1 MDGINCDRPID
12 SLKSDRIG
20 RHDFIKG
27 LVSLLKNRTA
37 SDSLVVG
44 LYGEW
49 GSGKTS
55 IINIVC
61 NLLREANEKNSDF
74 HIVRFNPWLYSDK
87 SDLIQAFFVQLIA
100 TLKIEQSRYNKL
112 IELLTRYSRSIN
124 TAIDVLKI
132 YDNIAGGLASLLYSI
147 TSDIVNQGDKKK
159 EINNLDLTHEKIS
172 EYGLSEIKQQIID
185 EIKKNK
191 KHIIVFIDDL
201 DRLDDIEVYNILKLV
216 KAIVDF
222 PYMTYILCFDYDK
235 VIESLNSIG
244 NMDKNLAK
252 KYLEKIIQLPV
263 TIPKIRDVELKRY
276 LIDKIESILGKEK
289 ICKSEKTR
297 GTFYSNILPYF
308 KNFRD
313 INIFCNTLSLRHNIL
328 SDYVNNIDLI
338 GITVIQVFEK
348 DIYDRIYASRKKL
361 CSADESE
368 KMIGEI
374 IGENGGEC
382 LRNILEPLFLK
393 QDSRSSCNYRINSYL
408 YFDRYFMKDVSN
420 KQIIS
425 LEVKNLFSFKSENDI
440 SATIQ
445 DFLSSDYTDNFFD
458 EIRKYVRE
466 EKVDIENKEVF
477 INVLIDDWNKFIKIE
492 NSIFDIRKDIITC
505 ITNIINTIDYNNQKK
520 VIDKIFIKENTPLE
534 ILMDLVC
541 KEEYRY
547 LYLRTKEEILKNEI
561 TGSNELSMLF
571 LKIYKKRIDK
581 IYGEEKSRLIS
592 IIDSN
597 DYLSGLIKE

>member
-12 SLKSDRIG
+12 SLPCDRIG
-20 RHDFIKG
+20 RHDFING

-61 NLLREANEKNSDF
+61 NLLRGANEKNSDF

-132 YDNIAGGLASLLYSI
+132 YDNIAGGLVSLLYSI
-147 TSDIVNQGDKKK
+147 TSDIINQGSKKK
-159 EINNLDLTHEKIS
+159 EIKNLDLTHEKIS

-235 VIESLNSIG
+235 VIKSLNSIG

-289 ICKSEKTR
+289 LCESEKTR

-313 INIFCNTLSLRHNIL
+313 INIFCNTLSLRYYIL

-374 IGENGGEC
+374 TGGNGGEC
-382 LRNILEPLFLK
+382 LRNILELLFLK

-420 KQIIS
+420 EQKIS
-425 LEVKNLFSFKSENDI
+425 LEVKKLFSFKSEKDI
-440 SATIQ
+440 STTIQ
-445 DFLSSDYTDNFFD
+445 GFLSGDYTENFFD
-458 EIRKYVRE
+458 EICKYVRE
-466 EKVDIENKEVF
+466 EKVDVENKEFF
-477 INVLIDDWNKFIKIE
+477 INVMIDDWNKFIKIE
-492 NSIFDIRKDIITC
+492 NSIFDIRKYIITC
-505 ITNIINTIDYNNQKK
+505 ITNIINTMDGNNQKK
-520 VIDKIFIKENTPLE
+520 AVNKIFTKENTPLE

-541 KEEYRY
+541 KKEYRD
-547 LYLRTKEEILKNEI
+547 LYRKTEEENIIYTSMGIDK
-561 TGSNELSMLF
+561 LSMLF
-571 LKIYKKRIDK
+571 LEIYKERINK

-597 DYLSGLIKE
+597 DYLSGLTKK